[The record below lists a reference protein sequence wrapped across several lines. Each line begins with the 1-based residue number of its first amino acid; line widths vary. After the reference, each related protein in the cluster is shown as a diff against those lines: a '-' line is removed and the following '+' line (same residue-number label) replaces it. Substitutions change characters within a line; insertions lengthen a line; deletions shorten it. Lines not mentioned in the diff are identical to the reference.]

1 MPIEDYDSLGV
12 KEISERLRE
21 LSDEEVEQLRRYET
35 ANKNRSTLLARFDKR
50 LEASS
55 T

>member
-1 MPIEDYDSLGV
+1 M
-12 KEISERLRE
+12 SEHLEE

-35 ANKNRSTLLARFDKR
+35 INKNRSTLLPRSDER
-50 LEASS
+50 LGASS

>member
-12 KEISERLRE
+12 KEISERLQE

-35 ANKNRSTLLARFDKR
+35 ANKNRSTLLKRFDKR